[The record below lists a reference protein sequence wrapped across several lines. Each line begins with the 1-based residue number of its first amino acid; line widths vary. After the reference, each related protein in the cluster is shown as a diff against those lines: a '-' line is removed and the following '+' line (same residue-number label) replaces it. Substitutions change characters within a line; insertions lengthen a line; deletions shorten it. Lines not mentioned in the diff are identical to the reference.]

1 MQLVF
6 LLSTLSLNGTL
17 SGEWLSKKLELVVLD
32 EYKQSD
38 FITLLEA
45 LLLYAAFF
53 EAGEDCK
60 QLLVSTKLS
69 DDDEQLELEDPSD
82 TRFVRVA
89 SSFPGGADN
98 WTIFP
103 FVGFHIWFRLFFIR
117 LFALLLIQ
125 YSSKDFSLWMGGI
138 ASSL

>member
-1 MQLVF
+1 M
-6 LLSTLSLNGTL
+6 
-17 SGEWLSKKLELVVLD
+17 LD

-38 FITLLEA
+38 FITLLEV
-45 LLLYAAFF
+45 LLLYAVFF

-60 QLLVSTKLS
+60 QLLPSAKLS
-69 DDDEQLELEDPSD
+69 EEDEQLELEEPSE

-89 SSFPGGADN
+89 SSLSDGADS

-103 FVGFHIWFRLFFIR
+103 FVGLHIWFRLFFSK

-125 YSSKDFSLWMGGI
+125 YSSKDFSLCMGGI